1 MRIVLDT
8 HVLVS
13 AFLKPASDAAR
24 VLRLVLQGDLEIV
37 FNEHILAEYMEV
49 LSRPRFGLDQRKV
62 RAVLEYLRS
71 VGTVAPAVA
80 SSFRLPDPDDE
91 PFLGVALAGQVDYL
105 VTGNLADYPAER
117 RRACAVVGPAE
128 FMRVWRKES
137 QSEGP

>member
-8 HVLVS
+8 NVLVS

-24 VLRLVLQGDLEIV
+24 VLRLVLQRDLEIV
-37 FNEHILAEYMEV
+37 FNDHILAEYFEV

-62 RAVLEYLRS
+62 REVLDYLRS

-91 PFLGVALAGQVDYL
+91 PFVEAAVGGRAQFL
-105 VTGNLADYPAER
+105 VTGNKRHFPGR
-117 RRACAVVGPAE
+117 RCEGVKVVGPKE
-128 FMRVWRKES
+128 FFRELGS
-137 QSEGP
+137 

>member
-8 HVLVS
+8 NVLVS

-91 PFLGVALAGQVDYL
+91 PFLEAAVGGRAQFL
-105 VTGNLADYPAER
+105 VTGNKRHFPR
-117 RRACAVVGPAE
+117 RQCKGVKVAGPKE
-128 FMRVWRKES
+128 FCRELGKRPGE
-137 QSEGP
+137 

>member
-8 HVLVS
+8 NVLVS

-24 VLRLVLQGDLEIV
+24 VLRLVLQRDLEIV
-37 FNEHILAEYMEV
+37 LNDHILAEYIEV

-62 RAVLEYLRS
+62 REVLDYLRS

-91 PFLGVALAGQVDYL
+91 PFLEAAVGGRAQFL
-105 VTGNLADYPAER
+105 VTGNKRHFPGR
-117 RRACAVVGPAE
+117 RCEGVKVVGPKE
-128 FMRVWRKES
+128 FFRELGS
-137 QSEGP
+137 